1 MKQKFADFNFK
12 KGTLKIIQQANEII
26 EDYQEQGYD
35 LTLRQLYYQFVARD
49 LIPNSQKSYSR
60 LGDIINNAR
69 LNGDIDWSA
78 IKDRTRRLSGNPH
91 DESPSSAIDYA
102 AWSYAIDKRE
112 GQPIHLEVWVE
123 KEALAGVVGRA
134 ASDLDIDF
142 FSCRGYVSQTAMYE
156 ASRRFYKENAEECV
170 ILHLGDHDPSGIDMT
185 RDITERLNGTF
196 GVPTTIKRIAL
207 NKDQIDLYNPPPNP
221 AKLTD
226 SRVGGYIQKYGSL
239 SWELDALEPR
249 VITELIT
256 KHAEEYTDMDLY
268 NRRKEL
274 EQRQKNEIE
283 KFAQNYD
290 SLVAYLQETGE
301 L

>member
-1 MKQKFADFNFK
+1 MCYFTF
-12 KGTLKIIQQANEII
+12 
-26 EDYQEQGYD
+26 
-35 LTLRQLYYQFVARD
+35 
-49 LIPNSQKSYSR
+49 
-60 LGDIINNAR
+60 
-69 LNGDIDWSA
+69 
-78 IKDRTRRLSGNPH
+78 
-91 DESPSSAIDYA
+91 
-102 AWSYAIDKRE
+102 
-112 GQPIHLEVWVE
+112 
-123 KEALAGVVGRA
+123 GRP
-134 ASDLDIDF
+134 
-142 FSCRGYVSQTAMYE
+142 
-156 ASRRFYKENAEECV
+156 
-170 ILHLGDHDPSGIDMT
+170 HDPSGIDMT
-185 RDITERLNGTF
+185 RDITERLNDTF